1 MEKLNKNE
9 IIDIVADAV
18 HVSKADAKRIIDA
31 TFELI
36 TDTLLDGQSVNI
48 KNFCV
53 FEPKTKSGRKG
64 THPKKHTAIQIK
76 PKKYCRNP
84 FGKRVQKQIER
95 RIAKAMAQK
104 WAFYLPF
111 KINCL

>member
-9 IIDIVADAV
+9 IIEIVSEAV
-18 HVSKADAKRIIDA
+18 HVSKVDTKKIIDA

-36 TDTLLDGQSVNI
+36 QDTLLDGQSVNI

-64 THPKKHTAIQIK
+64 THPKKHTQIDIK
-76 PKKYCRNP
+76 PKNTVTIHLAR
-84 FGKRVQKQIER
+84 E
-95 RIAKAMAQK
+95 
-104 WAFYLPF
+104 F
-111 KINCL
+111 KDKLNDNQ

>member
-9 IIDIVADAV
+9 IIEIVSEAV
-18 HVSKADAKRIIDA
+18 HVSKVDTKKIIDA

-36 TDTLLDGQSVNI
+36 QDTLLDGQSVNI

-64 THPKKHTAIQIK
+64 THPKKHTQIEIK
-76 PKKYCRNP
+76 PKNTVTIHLAREFK
-84 FGKRVQKQIER
+84 ER
-95 RIAKAMAQK
+95 
-104 WAFYLPF
+104 L
-111 KINCL
+111 N

>member
-9 IIDIVADAV
+9 IIELVAESA
-18 HVSKADAKRIIDA
+18 HVSKVDAKKVIDS

-36 TDTLLDGQSVNI
+36 SDALVRGQSVNI

-64 THPKKHTAIQIK
+64 THPKKHTAIVIK
-76 PKKYCRNP
+76 PKNT
-84 FGKRVQKQIER
+84 VTIHL
-95 RIAKAMAQK
+95 AKE
-104 WAFYLPF
+104 F
-111 KINCL
+111 KARLNKD